1 VADDD
6 KVKIAV
12 LEEQVRTLKAEVAG
26 MGQKLWAVIA
36 LVIAFVVN
44 NLMGMIGK

>member
-1 VADDD
+1 MADDD

-12 LEEQVRTLKAEVAG
+12 LEEQVRQLRSEMTG
-26 MGQKLWAVIA
+26 IGQKLWAVVA

>member
-1 VADDD
+1 VADDE

-12 LEEQVRTLKAEVAG
+12 LEEQVRTLRAEVTG
-26 MGQKLWAVIA
+26 IGQKLWAVIA

-44 NLMGMIGK
+44 NLMEMIGK